1 MSDASPERIEAEILR
16 TRAAL
21 QATVDELSD
30 RLDPRAQLNETVAET
45 KVAFA
50 DLRRRIA
57 REERV
62 PGAPEPTTR
71 GWAVLGTAAGIAAL
85 MALRALRRG

>member
-1 MSDASPERIEAEILR
+1 MSDASLEQIETEIAR

-45 KVAFA
+45 KAAAA
-50 DLRRRIA
+50 DLKRRISGEDRA
-57 REERV
+57 
-62 PGAPEPTTR
+62 PGTPEPTAR
-71 GWAVLGTAAGIAAL
+71 GWAVLGTAAGVAVLI
-85 MALRALRRG
+85 ALRALRR

>member
-1 MSDASPERIEAEILR
+1 MSDTSPEKIEAEIAR

-45 KVAFA
+45 KVAVA
-50 DLRRRIA
+50 DLKRRISG
-57 REERV
+57 EERE
-62 PGAPEPTTR
+62 PGAPEPTAR
-71 GWAVLGTAAGIAAL
+71 GWAVLGTAAGVAVLIG
-85 MALRALRRG
+85 LRALRR